1 MDHTICHFEIP
12 ADDPE
17 ALAQFYREL
26 FGWDIGRWEGP
37 MEYWYIK
44 AAPEGQ
50 GVNGGMMRRQH
61 PQQGIMNYI
70 AVESVEEYAKKAESL
85 GAQILMPK
93 TAVGDMGW
101 FAVLLDPQHNCIAI
115 WETKQ

>member
-26 FGWDIGRWEGP
+26 FGWDIGLFEGL

-44 AAPEGQ
+44 TAPEGE

-70 AVESVEEYAKKAESL
+70 LVESVDEYAKKAESL
-85 GAQILMPK
+85 GATIHMGK

-101 FAVLLDPQHNCIAI
+101 FAILMDPQHNCIAI
-115 WETKQ
+115 WETKE